1 MAGNTQMNEN
11 ERGIFKLN
19 GITGMLVAVV
29 LLLSILGF
37 LVFNALIVQQREA
50 SNFYKINQD
59 LILEAVQSRS
69 GAIIPFLIENLKL
82 FALCDMW
89 GN

>member
-37 LVFNALIVQQREA
+37 LVFNSIIVQQKEA

-59 LILEAVQSRS
+59 LNALKMNSFENHKHSKVVGS
-69 GAIIPFLIENLKL
+69 GK
-82 FALCDMW
+82 
-89 GN
+89 

>member
-11 ERGIFKLN
+11 ERGIFKLS
-19 GITGMLVAVV
+19 GITGMLIAVV

-37 LVFNALIVQQREA
+37 LVFNSLIVQQREA

-59 LILEAVQSRS
+59 LN
-69 GAIIPFLIENLKL
+69 GLKMNSSDNYKQYQL
-82 FALCDMW
+82 V
-89 GN
+89 GTGK